1 MAEYERKGDCI
12 VDISKI
18 VSDSIDKS
26 IKHVANEKFDNIV
39 VDDPTMSEL
48 AGQDA
53 MLMNYTNI
61 LLETY
66 HKELKKE
73 LSKHGIEI

>member
-1 MAEYERKGDCI
+1 M
-12 VDISKI
+12 DISKI
-18 VSDSIDKS
+18 INDSIDRSLKQ
-26 IKHVANEKFDNIV
+26 VTDGKFDNIV
-39 VDDPTMSEL
+39 VDDPNMSKL

-53 MLMNYTNI
+53 MLMNYANM
-61 LLETY
+61 LLLTY